1 MRLKMMGGGGSPDY
15 DELTATAEDVSEGL
29 SFIGKGSDEEQ
40 TGTLPNREYMHG
52 APGRASDETVP
63 IHAAISVKSEND
75 STGNLRILLAPPRG
89 KYPGTERAFI
99 GCYPVDLGI
108 NSEKIA
114 NGESIAGVSGSYG
127 SDSTVSSKDIRA
139 GRIAYGKN
147 GRIVGEAAD
156 YGKIS
161 RTISAGE
168 SLTISEGFYGEG
180 RVAAKDLASQTS
192 GSLDSARMVSGQN
205 GYANGRK
212 ISGSMVDR
220 GAYTW
225 AGRGGH
231 GADGMG
237 EGVENGTE
245 YYAFNNAPDGWYHNQ
260 GDSWSPELRLE
271 RSKVRSYL
279 GVSADKIRKGA
290 SIAGISGSWYGD
302 KACISACAWKIYNA
316 STQNEYEENS
326 YTMPAS
332 GTVYYGGM
340 AAGYGSS
347 PVVRCEIWKNGVLMD
362 SRNINKGD
370 YAARNTMVNKSF
382 AANAGDVIKVV
393 AAATTSQA
401 AATSSIQAVIVY

>member
-1 MRLKMMGGGGSPDY
+1 MAECIILKGGGSSGSD
-15 DELTATAEDVSEGL
+15 DCTAIASEVLTGKTAIV
-29 SFIGKGSDEEQ
+29 KGSDDEAV
-40 TGTLPNREYMHG
+40 TGTMPN
-52 APGRASDETVP
+52 
-63 IHAAISVKSEND
+63 N
-75 STGNLRILLAPPRG
+75 GN
-89 KYPGTERAFI
+89 
-99 GCYPVDLGI
+99 
-108 NSEKIA
+108 
-114 NGESIAGVSGSYG
+114 VS
-127 SDSTVSSKDIRA
+127 KQL
-139 GRIAYGKN
+139 
-147 GRIVGEAAD
+147 
-156 YGKIS
+156 
-161 RTISAGE
+161 SAGE
-168 SLTISEGFYGEG
+168 TYTVPNGYHGGSGT
-180 RVAAKDLASQTS
+180 VKAKDLASQTS

-231 GADGMG
+231 GAGGMG

-260 GDSWSPELRLE
+260 GDEWSPELRLE

-279 GVSADKIRKGA
+279 GISADKIRKGA

-316 STQNEYEENS
+316 SSQNEYEENS